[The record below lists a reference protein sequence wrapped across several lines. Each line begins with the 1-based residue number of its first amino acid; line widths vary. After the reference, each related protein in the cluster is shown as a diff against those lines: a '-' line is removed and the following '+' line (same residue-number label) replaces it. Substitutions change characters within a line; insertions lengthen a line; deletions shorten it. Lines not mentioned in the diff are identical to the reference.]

1 MKVTK
6 ASDIVREWHL
16 LDANNQILGRLS
28 TQAAKLL
35 AGKHKPI
42 YTPNL
47 DTGDYV
53 VIINASKIRVTG
65 DKLRQKIYYRH
76 SGYPRGGLKSV
87 TLAEMLKAHP
97 ERAIE
102 YAVRGM
108 LPQNRLGDAMF
119 KKLHVYAG
127 ESHPHSQLKAK
138 ETQKNTP
145 AGEKKI

>member
-6 ASDIVREWHL
+6 ASDISRQWHL
-16 LDANNQILGRLS
+16 FNAENVVLGRLA
-28 TQAAKLL
+28 TQIAKLL
-35 AGKHKPI
+35 MGKNKPI

-53 VIINASKIRVTG
+53 VVINASKIKVTG
-65 DKLRQKIYYRH
+65 DKLKQKTYYSH
-76 SGYPRGGLKSV
+76 SGYPGGLKHI
-87 TLAEMLKAHP
+87 TLGDVLRTKP

-108 LPQNRLGDAMF
+108 LPPNRLGDAMV
-119 KKLHVYAG
+119 KKLHVYPG
-127 ESHPHSQLKAK
+127 EAHPHSQLKGKAEK
-138 ETQKNTP
+138 AAS

>member
-6 ASDIVREWHL
+6 ASDIIRQWHL
-16 LDANNQILGRLS
+16 FNAENQILGKLATR
-28 TQAAKLL
+28 AAKLL
-35 AGKHKPI
+35 MGKHKPT

-53 VIINASKIRVTG
+53 VVINAAKIKVTG
-65 DKLRQKIYYRH
+65 DKLNQKTYYRH
-76 SGYPRGGLKSV
+76 SGYPGGLKHI
-87 TLAEMLKAHP
+87 TLGDVLKTKP

-108 LPQNRLGDAMF
+108 LPTNRLGDAMI
-119 KKLHVYAG
+119 KKLHVYPG
-127 ESHPHSQLKAK
+127 ESHPHSQLKGKAEK
-138 ETQKNTP
+138 DAS